1 MKVTVSGTVTV
12 ERDLEINGRLK
23 RGSQKWK
30 AAIRE
35 AFIEACFNDGEVQSI
50 DYVDGEDF

>member
-1 MKVTVSGTVTV
+1 MKVTVGGMVLT
-12 ERDLEINGRLK
+12 EKDLEINGRLK

-30 AAIRE
+30 EAIRE
-35 AFIEACFNDGEVQSI
+35 AFVEACFNDGEVQSI